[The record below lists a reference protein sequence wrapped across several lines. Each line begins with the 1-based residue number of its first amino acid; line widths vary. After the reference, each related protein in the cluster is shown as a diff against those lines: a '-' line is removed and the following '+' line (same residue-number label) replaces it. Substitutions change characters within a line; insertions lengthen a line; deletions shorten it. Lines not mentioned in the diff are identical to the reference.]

1 MNSEQTELCRQVW
14 KRSAVMLSATV
25 KPKLS
30 AAVREAPGDRM
41 GLTGKDI
48 LQLTGGT
55 GSRSGLFLLLRS
67 VHSAHGHVTALELVS
82 FPCTKTDRS

>member
-1 MNSEQTELCRQVW
+1 MNGQMW

-30 AAVREAPGDRM
+30 AVVREAAGDRM
-41 GLTGKDI
+41 GLKGKDI